1 MKLVILLLI
10 SFGFTFSSCK
20 KEKIDRSSCYSCVNE
35 TYTDTLIG
43 YKAKVVTFSH
53 DPVVNNKP
61 SITFG
66 FTIVHADILRE
77 GNSYTLNFADS
88 LLVPCPGIPTKF
100 KIPGKVVKIT
110 GYLKSCDK
118 LLSCYNCNFLFGR
131 KFELTN
137 IK

>member
-10 SFGFTFSSCK
+10 SFGLTFSSCK
-20 KEKIDRSSCYSCVNE
+20 KEKIDRSSCYSCANE
-35 TYTDTLIG
+35 TYTDTLVD
-43 YKAKVVTFSH
+43 YKAKVVIFSH
-53 DPVVNNKP
+53 DPVINNIPTK
-61 SITFG
+61 TYG
-66 FTIVHADILRE
+66 FTIVQADLTSNTYIM
-77 GNSYTLNFADS
+77 NYPDS
-88 LLVPCPGIPTKF
+88 LLVPCPGIPTRF